1 MINYDQNIR
10 DTLSE
15 LLEKLDPKVMTK
27 IEYEIEQLRYYTEI
41 RTQMIDGLAEELQ
54 RLKSNYSS
62 LISEVSDDD
71 DYFESESRRERGKR

>member
-1 MINYDQNIR
+1 LINYDQNIR

-62 LISEVSDDD
+62 LISEVSDDN